1 MLGNIFIFKNLS
13 GTWSIGGIF
22 VQHSSK
28 EGKGTQKKKRLVYT
42 PAEYI
47 D

>member
-22 VQHSSK
+22 VQHSIK
-28 EGKGTQKKKRLVYT
+28 EGKGTQKKRLVYT